1 MAYSSSL
8 SDEEWEVIK
17 PLLPKKK
24 RTCPPK
30 WSKRQIWDGIFY
42 QLKNGCNWSDLPKDL
57 PPYST
62 VYWHYKNW
70 KKEGIFEMVM
80 CELHKQ
86 LREKVKK
93 KSTWTRLI
101 IIDSQAV
108 QNTCS
113 AGVESKGF
121 CRYKLTNGIKRH
133 LAVDSL
139 GFPFFTC
146 CTKASVSDDRGLIM
160 MLSEN
165 IDYFRAKPM
174 NVHKITILVDS
185 GYHPDFIM
193 RELEK
198 VYPQIGKKIRMEKSG
213 KISSEQKKIRR
224 KKRICGSQSK
234 MDH

>member
-1 MAYSSSL
+1 M
-8 SDEEWEVIK
+8 K
-17 PLLPKKK
+17 
-24 RTCPPK
+24 
-30 WSKRQIWDGIFY
+30 
-42 QLKNGCNWSDLPKDL
+42 
-57 PPYST
+57 
-62 VYWHYKNW
+62 
-70 KKEGIFEMVM
+70 
-80 CELHKQ
+80 
-86 LREKVKK
+86 
-93 KSTWTRLI
+93 
-101 IIDSQAV
+101 
-108 QNTCS
+108 NTCNG
-113 AGVESKGF
+113 GVESRGF
-121 CRYKLTNGIKRH
+121 CGYKLTNGIKRH

-139 GFPFFTC
+139 GFPFFTY
-146 CTKASVSDDRGLIM
+146 CTETSISDDRGLIM

>member
-1 MAYSSSL
+1 M
-8 SDEEWEVIK
+8 
-17 PLLPKKK
+17 
-24 RTCPPK
+24 
-30 WSKRQIWDGIFY
+30 
-42 QLKNGCNWSDLPKDL
+42 
-57 PPYST
+57 
-62 VYWHYKNW
+62 
-70 KKEGIFEMVM
+70 
-80 CELHKQ
+80 
-86 LREKVKK
+86 
-93 KSTWTRLI
+93 
-101 IIDSQAV
+101 DSQAV

-213 KISSEQKKIRR
+213 KISSEQKKSEGKKGFVVVKARWIIERSNAWMERCKNLVKNFERTLFNSTQKVNLCFIRLLL
-224 KKRICGSQSK
+224 KRLTAS
-234 MDH
+234 